1 MTIFAR
7 KISVVEMKRLVFIIL
22 VMSFFKTADAQSGI
36 FSNGFEQKDGFGY
49 WTNVNRVYDT
59 TAYRGN
65 FVNHLDTTHEY
76 GLGFEIH
83 PTEEMK
89 HKNISITFSAVY
101 RFNNETPKALMVVDI
116 RGSKDN
122 YWYWA
127 GHSITDEDGE
137 WTNNGFSTTIPADY
151 VPKDGIIKLYLWN
164 NGHQDIDV
172 DEARIEIKTSPMP
185 RFLPEHQDF
194 ATAGRGKN
202 VVEKDLYGV
211 SYHYVNKTLSLTNVD
226 NVSITKAIYVVTE
239 AIIETD
245 TMTFFGNQWQL
256 EDDTLFVCKTPVG
269 NTEISFQEGDNGQLL
284 ITTKSRYNFDMKLV
298 RQALVIPF
306 HDDVTEVYRTN
317 CTTDTS
323 NFQNCYYLAD
333 KGFSIGNGASRISTY
348 HNNKISSLQ
357 LDAENKTAYFNADYW
372 RDHPLIHYPLNNDSL
387 DYFVDISCREVTPE
401 SVVSSTIELYIGI
414 DAERLPVFMPVG
426 NGYSG
431 AIIFTEHADWTD
443 IRTQRAVLFGNEN
456 ITEADSAV
464 GGFVYYDV
472 PVTKSVFFN
481 NPDGVTNSARKGSA
495 FTSEQ
500 ANLMMDDNLEFLN
513 TISQIHQRGF
523 DICLHTPEQ
532 YTTQGDNMEKA
543 LAFMQATFNSVSWI
557 DHGYNNTDKHN
568 REDLVCDGLQY
579 SRPLWNKY
587 GIRYLWNAYYE
598 ENPLPQYDFD
608 CNLMHPYPGFG
619 DALPHPQITTMP
631 DGDTSFLLW
640 STPNTFET
648 DNDGGWGYFF
658 SRERLER
665 IADNHDVFITHIYPA
680 WVLQERSFWEY
691 DTDSVITARK
701 GFNDALSRIK
711 ELRDEKRLNT
721 TTIAE
726 QLAYIESV
734 GKIKYDIT
742 DKNHITLTNT
752 GDSIKGVTLVFSEM
766 PDFGAKDIQTR
777 QDSDGIVVWFDM
789 DKNESLTIK
798 YRE

>member
-22 VMSFFKTADAQSGI
+22 VMSFFKTVDAQSGI

-65 FVNHLDTTHEY
+65 YVNHLDAAYEY
-76 GLGFEIH
+76 GLGFVIR

-89 HKNISITFSAVY
+89 HQNISISFEATY
-101 RFNNETPKALMVVDI
+101 RFNGETPKAQMVVEI
-116 RGSKDN
+116 RGSEGN
-122 YWYWA
+122 YGYWA
-127 GHSITDEDGE
+127 GHAITDEDGE
-137 WTNNGFSTTIPADY
+137 WTKNGFRTTIPADY

-172 DEARIEIKTSPMP
+172 DEARIEIKVAPMP
-185 RFLPEHQDF
+185 RFLPDHQDF
-194 ATAGRGKN
+194 AIAGRGKN

-211 SYHYVNKTLSLTNVD
+211 SYHFVNKTLSLTNAD
-226 NVSITKAIYVVTE
+226 NVSITKAIYTVTE

-245 TMTFFGNQWQL
+245 TMTFFGHQWQL
-256 EDDTLFVCKTPVG
+256 EDDNLFVCKTPVG
-269 NTEISFQEGDNGQLL
+269 NTEISFQEGNNGQLL
-284 ITTKSRYNFDMKLV
+284 ITTQSRYNFDMKIV

-306 HDDVTEVYRTN
+306 NDDVTEVYRTN

-333 KGFSIGNGASRISTY
+333 KGFSIGKGTSRVSAY
-348 HNNKISSLQ
+348 HNSKISSLQ

-372 RDHPLIHYPLNNDSL
+372 RDHPLIHYPLNNDTL
-387 DYFVDISCREVTPE
+387 DYFVDVSCREVTSE
-401 SVVSSTIELYIGI
+401 SVISSTIELYMGI
-414 DAERLPVFMPVG
+414 DAERLPVFMPIG
-426 NGYSG
+426 GGYSG

-456 ITEADSAV
+456 ITEGDSAV
-464 GGFVYYDV
+464 GGFVYHLV
-472 PVTKSVFFN
+472 PVTKSVFYN
-481 NPDGVTNSARKGSA
+481 NPDNITNEERSGGA

-500 ANLMMDDNLEFLN
+500 ANLMMDDNLEFYN
-513 TISQIHQRGF
+513 TIEQLNQRGF

-532 YTTQGDNMEKA
+532 YTTQGDNMDEA
-543 LAFMQATFNSVSWI
+543 LAFMHEKFNSISWI
-557 DHGYNNTDKHN
+557 DHGYNNTAKHN
-568 REDLVCDGLQY
+568 REDLVCDGLQL
-579 SRPLWNKY
+579 SVPLWKKY

-619 DALPHPQITTMP
+619 DALPHPQITTLP
-631 DGDTSFLLW
+631 DGDNSFLLW

-648 DNDGGWGYFF
+648 DSDGGWNYFF

-665 IADNHDVFITHIYPA
+665 ISNNHDVFITHIYPA

-691 DTDSVITARK
+691 DSDSVITARK
-701 GFNDALSRIK
+701 GFNEALSRISDM
-711 ELRDEKRLNT
+711 RSEKRLNT
-721 TTIAE
+721 TTIAK
-726 QLAYIESV
+726 QLAYLEGV
-734 GKIKYDIT
+734 KKIKYVIT
-742 DKNHITLTNT
+742 EKNHITLTNT
-752 GDSIKGVTLVFSEM
+752 GDSIKGVTLLFSEM
-766 PDFGAKDIQTR
+766 PDFGEKTIQTR
-777 QDSDGIVVWFDM
+777 KTSDGIVVWFDM
-789 DKNESLTIK
+789 DKDESITIK